1 MYITEEERRR
11 HAYGGSTV
19 PPPPTQNGGVGV
31 TKHAL
36 VATPAATVPP
46 PPVTVP
52 APAASSPG
60 AAIPSAP
67 VAATPVAATPGSAG
81 ATGADWN
88 TAAGQGG
95 APTTAQ
101 TPTPFVGTT
110 FMGSTPPFT
119 THEAPGQGPNEY
131 YHLDANGQ
139 LVSASTY
146 GAWVKA
152 EEVKA
157 TAAAAAAAATPA
169 DAGTLPA
176 PPTRTTVAPPVI
188 APITTTA
195 GIRGESGWT
204 DVQREAA
211 AAFRATLAGTTP
223 SLAMLQQQEGFD
235 RSSAEQLSMA
245 AGARGRS
252 VAAGNRIAAANIA
265 QIHQQAAAEGA
276 KLRASEVATA
286 TTGLGDIAT
295 EARGQD
301 IVVETS
307 DADIR
312 LRADI
317 ASDDR
322 AYGSSVENAK
332 NALTATGL
340 DDKYVTDWLGGW
352 LILRGQNQTEKMAI
366 MERDLRVWLQEN
378 PVAKDFW
385 DKLGAVAGLA
395 GGLGQAASGAAQ
407 AGLIGPK
414 KAA

>member
-1 MYITEEERRR
+1 
-11 HAYGGSTV
+11 
-19 PPPPTQNGGVGV
+19 
-31 TKHAL
+31 
-36 VATPAATVPP
+36 
-46 PPVTVP
+46 
-52 APAASSPG
+52 
-60 AAIPSAP
+60 

-101 TPTPFVGTT
+101 TTTPFAGTT

-146 GAWVKA
+146 GAWVKG

-169 DAGTLPA
+169 DSGTLPA

-211 AAFRATLAGTTP
+211 AAFRSTLAGTTP
-223 SLAMLQQQEGFD
+223 SLAMLQQREGFD

-307 DADIR
+307 DADLR

-322 AYGSSVENAK
+322 AYGASVENAK

-352 LILRGQNQTEKMAI
+352 LILRGQNQAEKMAI
-366 MERDLRVWLQEN
+366 MERDLRLWLNEN
-378 PVAKDFW
+378 PAAKDFW

-395 GGLGQAASGAAQ
+395 GGLGDATAGAAK
-407 AGLIGPK
+407 AGLFGP
-414 KAA
+414 AAQVA